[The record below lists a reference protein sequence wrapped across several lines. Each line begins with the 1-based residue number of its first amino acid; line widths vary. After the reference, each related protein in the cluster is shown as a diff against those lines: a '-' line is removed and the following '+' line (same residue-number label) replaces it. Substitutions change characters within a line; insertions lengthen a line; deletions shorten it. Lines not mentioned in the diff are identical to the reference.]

1 MAATRKGKQKKG
13 QRRAAAAAEPSA
25 PKDGLQL
32 AQLTQREHSI
42 LDSHLDAGEKET
54 LMAQIDLDDEQVK
67 YAEGKNLLIKFT
79 VHLLTAMK
87 SYDVWVPEWESVK
100 FLKRRMF
107 KAVLYDGSFLRNLHT
122 FQLKMMEA
130 DPADQDVSLGEGD
143 TIHEVVSDGLADAC
157 MFHYKLKPDTPG
169 DSHHYRLDMIL
180 SGVTANNKNMQQA
193 MIEEAKNRKAIASI
207 ADTSLADDPM
217 LRSYQLLARNDASV
231 QDDLQAT
238 VLHKEPPNRKAAA
251 PKRAKASKRAAD
263 DDSAGLPLSPEKKFK
278 NNVKRYGDK
287 WSPERTKAF
296 VVALTCRVCMDWLER
311 RSKQENEALD
321 EKEESYYTR
330 SLQHHIMDLLNRE
343 PRLFEELEKE
353 GKFPGITREYDY
365 IVECMK
371 YFPVYKDHDGNAFFR
386 PKSQTVK
393 KEDRDKKKEEA
404 TKETNADPTQP
415 PDPEKEKWQFDGQD
429 LKDKW
434 KNIVRYFDKGNNWEP
449 LPTLEKC
456 RTLTLD
462 EFDREMVTNASLI
475 LDSKKE
481 NKWLKPKGSFDA
493 FEQELLAKFRL
504 IRSQINE
511 GIKAELER
519 QCPEP
524 IDEDEDEEDEETLDV
539 DPNVDPNVDLDVDLD
554 VDPEAAAE
562 VAAAAAA
569 AAEARA
575 NEAAKAAAVAEAAN
589 FPPIGAFVSVSEI
602 TQNRPKRSRKQP
614 GSVRRT
620 VRSKAEQLPA
630 LPPGTS
636 VMDQM
641 HLPQIQVSP
650 LPAARLDSFRP
661 TSPPQYLPQ
670 PYPVPPPPPF
680 QYTNVGP
687 PYPYHP
693 QQYMN
698 MGMDPGYQV
707 YHHQQQ
713 RQQQQQQHAV
723 AGHVPH
729 PYHPSRLPPGMYE
742 DQQEYKDN
750 V

>member
-13 QRRAAAAAEPSA
+13 QRRAAAADEPSA

-143 TIHEVVSDGLADAC
+143 TIHEVVSDGLADSC

-180 SGVTANNKNMQQA
+180 SGVTANNKNMQEA

-238 VLHKEPPNRKAAA
+238 ILHTEPPKRKAAA

-296 VVALTCRVCMDWLER
+296 VVALTCRVCMDWLEM

-330 SLQHHIMDLLNRE
+330 SLQHHIMALLNRE

-371 YFPVYKDHDGNAFFR
+371 YFPVYKDHEGNAFFR

-393 KEDRDKKKEEA
+393 KDRDKKEEEEA
-404 TKETNADPTQP
+404 TKETYADPTQP
-415 PDPEKEKWQFDGQD
+415 RDPEKEKWQFDGQD

-462 EFDREMVTNASLI
+462 EFDREMVTNACLI

-481 NKWLKPKGSFDA
+481 NKWSKPKGSFDA

-504 IRSQINE
+504 IRSQISE
-511 GIKAELER
+511 RIKAELER

-524 IDEDEDEEDEETLDV
+524 VDEDEEDEETIDV
-539 DPNVDPNVDLDVDLD
+539 HPD

-562 VAAAAAA
+562 VAAAAD
-569 AAEARA
+569 EARVD
-575 NEAAKAAAVAEAAN
+575 EAAIAAAVAEAAN
-589 FPPIGAFVSVSEI
+589 IPPSGAFVSVSDI
-602 TQNRPKRSRKQP
+602 AQNRAKRSREQP

-620 VRSKAEQLPA
+620 VRSPQTKAERVPA

-636 VMDQM
+636 VMEQM
-641 HLPQIQVSP
+641 QLPQIQVSP
-650 LPAARLDSFRP
+650 LPAARLDSFQP
-661 TSPPQYLPQ
+661 TSPPPYLPQ
-670 PYPVPPPPPF
+670 PYQVPPF
-680 QYTNVGP
+680 QFTNVGP

-698 MGMDPGYQV
+698 MGMDPGYQA
-707 YHHQQQ
+707 YQQQQQ
-713 RQQQQQQHAV
+713 RQQQPPPQQQYAM

-729 PYHPSRLPPGMYE
+729 PYLPSRLPPGMYE
-742 DQQEYKDN
+742 DQREYKDN